1 MCMTKLF
8 SFLMVALVFTALQL
22 STVSAQTGMPPME
35 GDPGYG
41 QPQSG
46 GNNPPMGNN
55 SGMPPMDMSSSAIE
69 DRCNGAPTEMERANC
84 VAANN
89 RMKNHDGPR
98 DGMRGDRH
106 GGGHNDAPPID
117 PRSGQP
123 FTPADEVKYQKYAD
137 ECEATNGL
145 LSEGSAQALVAE
157 GFTRIQ
163 LEKLCNESGGRHEGR
178 NYDGPAGM
186 PGTGAPGGAGP
197 MTGGNR

>member
-1 MCMTKLF
+1 MPGMNGGP
-8 SFLMVALVFTALQL
+8 A
-22 STVSAQTGMPPME
+22 GMPGMNGGPAGM
-35 GDPGYG
+35 PGMN
-41 QPQSG
+41 G
-46 GNNPPMGNN
+46 GPA
-55 SGMPPMDMSSSAIE
+55 GMPGMNGGPAGMPGMNGGPPMDMSPSSIE
-69 DRCNGAPTEMERANC
+69 DRCKFAPTDAERADC
-84 VAANN
+84 VANNN

-163 LEKLCNESGGRHEGR
+163 LDKLCNESGDRHEGR
-178 NYDGPAGM
+178 NHDGPAGMPGM